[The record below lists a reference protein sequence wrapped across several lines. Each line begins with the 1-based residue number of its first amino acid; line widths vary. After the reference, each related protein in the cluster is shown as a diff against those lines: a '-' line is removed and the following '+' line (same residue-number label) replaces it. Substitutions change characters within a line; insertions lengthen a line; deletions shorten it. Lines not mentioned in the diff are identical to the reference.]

1 MGVFVGILEKFKT
14 WRKSQQEGKIAKAA
28 KAAKN
33 AKAIREDRWAA
44 LELLCDVEDAEQA
57 IPALLQ
63 RFEFSLEN
71 GINDAKEKELAMG
84 GITRF
89 KDRAVPLVMQHLAS
103 TTRIAWPIKILRAL
117 GDDQLVVEGLK
128 KALNFGDTT
137 FDQAQTDKNYDLLCH
152 LVEFK
157 LGSFA
162 SELGRF
168 LSDPDERVR
177 FAAAEVMI
185 EQNELTIVPLL
196 EGFLMDQSVENIRIR
211 QAVLRAFVER
221 QWPLQKP
228 EQIPGGEV
236 IPGVYV
242 TTSKTL
248 AVRGQ
253 HS

>member
-1 MGVFVGILEKFKT
+1 MGIVEKFRN
-14 WRKSQQEGKIAKAA
+14 WRKSRNESRISRAA
-28 KAAKN
+28 ETAKN
-33 AKAIREDRWAA
+33 PKAIREDRWAA
-44 LELLCDVEDAEQA
+44 LELLCDVEDPALA
-57 IPALLQ
+57 VPALLQ

-71 GINDAKEKELAMG
+71 GISDAKEKELAMG

-89 KDRAVPLVMQHLAS
+89 QDRAVPLLLDHLAS
-103 TTRIAWPIKILRAL
+103 TTRIAWPIKILRTL
-117 GDDQLVVEGLK
+117 GSESLVVMGLR

-157 LGSFA
+157 LGDFA
-162 SELGRF
+162 SELKRF
-168 LSDPDERVR
+168 LDDPDERVR
-177 FAAAEVMI
+177 FAAAEVLI
-185 EQNELTIVPLL
+185 EQNQPALYPLL
-196 EGFLMDQSVENIRIR
+196 EGFIMDQSVENIRIR

-221 QWPLQKP
+221 QWPLKHP

-242 TTSKTL
+242 TSAKTL

-253 HS
+253 PS